1 MLPIQRLK
9 MMAEKRARTA
19 FEQLRSAAGR
29 AEEEAEGPIKV
40 GRRYRFVL
48 TPQARDVL
56 VGGSGVPDEIVGV
69 VRAITTLG
77 PDELYWIGTRS
88 RRAKRKA
95 RLLKSEIFSFE
106 EVLPERCP
114 ECSSPKVG
122 EIFYGH
128 PRDEHI
134 QAARRGEI
142 VLGGATPGGPRWAC
156 RACGNTW

>member
-1 MLPIQRLK
+1 
-9 MMAEKRARTA
+9 MARSRARSA
-19 FEQLRSAAGR
+19 FEQLRASAGR
-29 AEEEAEGPIKV
+29 ADAADERAIKV

-48 TPQARDVL
+48 TPEARDVV
-56 VGGSGVPDEIVGV
+56 VGDDGVPGEIVGV
-69 VRAITTLG
+69 VRAITPLG
-77 PDELYWIGTRS
+77 TDELYWIGTRA

-114 ECSSPKVG
+114 ECSSAKVG
-122 EIFYGH
+122 EIFYGN
-128 PRDEHI
+128 PRAEDIE
-134 QAARRGEI
+134 AARRGEI